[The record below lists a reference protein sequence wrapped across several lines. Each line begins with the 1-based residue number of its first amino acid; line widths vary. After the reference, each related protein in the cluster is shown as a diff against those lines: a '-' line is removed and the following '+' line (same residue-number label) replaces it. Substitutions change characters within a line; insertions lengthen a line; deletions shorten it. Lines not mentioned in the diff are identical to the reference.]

1 MSRLWLVGKTDRNAI
16 FGVVIAL
23 KQVSRW
29 YSDEAFRAGKS
40 SRVLDQLELDLKKGE
55 FLYVIG
61 GTGAG
66 KSTLLRMLSTE
77 ESPSAGTISLF
88 GYELSSAAPGTLRSI
103 RQAIAHIPQKTSL
116 VGDLSVFENVSLAA
130 RFAGARAGGQNL
142 RARVVELLDRLG
154 LGHKKDSRADC
165 LSGGEAQRVSIAQ
178 ALVRKPE
185 LILADEP
192 TGAQDPDS
200 AWGILDLLLKENLGG
215 STVVVATHDRD
226 MVRRVRKR
234 TAVLKGGRIQME
246 DALCRS

>member
-1 MSRLWLVGKTDRNAI
+1 M
-16 FGVVIAL
+16 IAL

-29 YSDEAFRAGKS
+29 YSDDEFRAGKS
-40 SRVLDQLELDLKKGE
+40 SRVLDQVEFELKKGE

-77 ESPSAGTISLF
+77 ELPSQGSMSLF
-88 GYELSSAAPGTLRSI
+88 GYDVATASPATLRSI
-103 RQAIAHIPQKTSL
+103 RQAIAHIPQKVDL
-116 VGDLSVFENVSLAA
+116 IGDLSVFENVALAS
-130 RFAGARAGGQNL
+130 RFAGARAAGQNL
-142 RARVVELLDRLG
+142 RGRVVELLDRLG

-165 LSGGEAQRVSIAQ
+165 LSGGEAQRVAIAQ
-178 ALVRKPE
+178 ALVRRPE
-185 LILADEP
+185 LVLADEP

-215 STVVVATHDRD
+215 STVIVATHDRE

-234 TAVLKGGRIQME
+234 TALLKGGRIQLE
-246 DALCRS
+246 DSLCRS